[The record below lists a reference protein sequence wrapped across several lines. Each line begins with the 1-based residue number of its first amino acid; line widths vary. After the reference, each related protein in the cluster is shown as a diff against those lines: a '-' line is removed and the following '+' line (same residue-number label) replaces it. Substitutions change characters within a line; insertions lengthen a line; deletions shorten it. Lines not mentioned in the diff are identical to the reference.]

1 MLKGID
7 VSNWDGWTGSGFGRS
22 NTESAYKGADF
33 QITKA
38 TQGTWYVNPL
48 CDSQYQRAKRGGK
61 LLGVYHYAEGTNA
74 ASEARFFYDNIKGYI
89 GEAIP
94 CLDWERGQNASWGS
108 TSWCW
113 SFAKEFHA
121 LSGVWPLIYVQASAI
136 RQAASCAGKCGLW
149 VAGYP
154 DNRNSWDVPS
164 FPYSISPWSTYTIWQ
179 YSSSGGATDRNV
191 AQLTKESWKKIANP
205 SGSSKPSTGGSSKPS
220 TGGGTS
226 GGGSSTPSGSTLEL
240 VVKVMK
246 GKYGSG
252 DARRKALG
260 SKYDAVQDMINHIAS
275 ASASTLAD
283 EVVAGKYGT
292 GDTRKT
298 ALGSRY
304 DEVQKKVNEKM
315 GGGGKSVS
323 QVAKEVIA
331 GKWGNEPQR
340 SKKLKAAGYDASAV
354 QAEVNRQLGVS
365 TPSSR
370 TYTVKRGDTLS
381 GIGAKLGVNWQT
393 IASKNG
399 IRSPYTIYPGQ
410 RLKY

>member
-38 TQGTWYVNPL
+38 TQGSWYVNPL
-48 CDSQYQRAKRGGK
+48 CDSQYQRAKRDGK

-74 ASEARFFYDNIKGYI
+74 ASEARFFYNNIKGYI

-94 CLDWERGQNASWGS
+94 CLDWESGQNSSWGS
-108 TSWCW
+108 TSWCLK
-113 SFAKEFHA
+113 FCEAFHD
-121 LSGVWPLIYVQASAI
+121 LCGVWPLIYVQASAVK
-136 RQAASCAGKCGLW
+136 QAASCASKCGLW

-154 DNRNSWDVPS
+154 DNRNSWNVPS
-164 FPYSISPWSTYTIWQ
+164 FPYNISPWSTYTIWQ

-205 SGSSKPSTGGSSKPS
+205 SGTASGGGSGSS
-220 TGGGTS
+220 S
-226 GGGSSTPSGSTLEL
+226 GGGSSSGSTPSGTTLEL
-240 VVKVMK
+240 AVKVMQ

-252 DARRKALG
+252 NARKKALG
-260 SKYDAVQDMINHIAS
+260 SKYDAVQGMINHIAS
-275 ASASTLAD
+275 ASASTLAS
-283 EVVAGKYGT
+283 EVIAGKYGS

-298 ALGSRY
+298 VLGSRY
-304 DEVQKKVNEKM
+304 DEVQKKVNEKL
-315 GGGGKSVS
+315 GAGGGKSVS

-331 GKWGNEPQR
+331 GKWGNDPER

-370 TYTVKRGDTLS
+370 TYTVKSGDTLS
-381 GIGAKLGVNWQT
+381 GIGAKLGVNWKT

-410 RLKY
+410 KLKY